1 VLAAVE
7 RLAGLQAPTTLEFLA
22 GEVPARD
29 VKLRACE

>member
-7 RLAGLQAPTTLEFLA
+7 RLAGVQAQTTHEFLA
-22 GEVPARD
+22 AEVPARD